1 MTNVAYF
8 DDVITV
14 TAAIA
19 LDGQT
24 SPKTFTWQGTQYRV
38 ITIGRQWESEDGRHI
53 LIEVA
58 GGDRF
63 ELQLSRADL
72 LWRLKRAW
80 SGEILV

>member
-14 TAAIA
+14 TAAISP
-19 LDGQT
+19 DGQT
-24 SPKTFTWQGTQYRV
+24 SPKTFTWQGRHYSM
-38 ITIGRQWESEDGRHI
+38 TIVGRQWESEDGRHI
-53 LIEVA
+53 LVESA

-72 LWRLKRAW
+72 LWHLKRVW
-80 SGEILV
+80 SGESLA

>member
-19 LDGQT
+19 FDGQT
-24 SPKTFTWQGTQYRV
+24 SPKTLTWQGDQYQV
-38 ITIGRQWESEDGRHI
+38 ITVGRQWESEDGRHI